1 MRGYVI
7 IVLIILILY
16 MIGCL
21 SEKRIDHF
29 VANNI
34 IFLERKHVLDVWKKS
49 IYLQTFNK
57 RDIINRKL
65 LTDDIV
71 KWYSDRTLNF
81 TCAEKHKLKNAISII
96 KKKASGNPKK
106 WKFINRYT
114 WKFAKL
120 DNSLEFGFPHTHSDI
135 IFLPERFL
143 DLQLNDYFLETIVH
157 EMVHVWQR
165 KSPLRFQ
172 NLYSLNWKF
181 TKVHSICGTK
191 KYLRSMRTN
200 PDIDHI
206 FYIFDNKIFPISAFD
221 NDNQIQYIGIPVKY
235 ENSYKVDDS
244 EKVKNLNDL
253 PEYSEYFGI
262 QGNHYHPNELS
273 AEMIANMF
281 IGKTN
286 NSEGAKNLSNWLV
299 TQN

>member
-1 MRGYVI
+1 MRTLVI
-7 IVLIILILY
+7 LILITLIIL
-16 MIGCL
+16 MIVKL
-21 SEKRIDHF
+21 SKKKIDHF

-34 IFLERKHVLDVWKKS
+34 IFVDRKFILELWKES
-49 IYLQTFNK
+49 VYLHTFNK

-65 LTDDIV
+65 LTNDIV

-96 KKKASGNPKK
+96 KKKATQEPKK

-120 DNSLEFGFPHTHSDI
+120 DNSLEFGFPHTHKDI

-143 DLQLNDYFLETIVH
+143 DLQLNDYFIQTLVH
-157 EMVHVWQR
+157 EMVHIWQR
-165 KSPLRFQ
+165 KAPLRFQ

-181 TKVHSICGTK
+181 SKVHSICGTK

-206 FYIFDNKIFPISAFD
+206 FYVFNNKIFPISAFN
-221 NDNQIQYIGIPVKY
+221 NDNEIQYIGIPVKY
-235 ENSYKVDDS
+235 ENSFKVDKS
-244 EKVKNLNDL
+244 LKVQDLNDIT
-253 PEYSEYFGI
+253 EYSEYFGI
-262 QGNHYHPNELS
+262 HGNHYHPNEIS

-281 IGKTN
+281 VGKN
-286 NSEGAKNLSNWLV
+286 NTSEGAKNLENWIES
-299 TQN
+299 QN